1 MINIISNG
9 VKMFKS
15 YQFRIYPT
23 KSQEE
28 TLVQWLGCGRK
39 VWNEMLDL
47 NQKQYQDNK
56 TFIFYEGMTAL
67 LTQKKKDPDFLYL
80 KDAPSQVLQQKCQDL
95 GTAIS
100 HSFKVK
106 GRGFPK
112 FKAKNLD
119 TSGIRFPQG
128 FHFEGYRLNIPKM
141 KGLKIVKH
149 QEIEGKISSCT
160 IKRNRSGQ
168 WFVSILSKLDDAP
181 SKQLDETK
189 IVGIDVGLKEF
200 LVTSDGEIVKNPKFL
215 IKSEKKL
222 KRKQR
227 ALSKKSKGSNNRNK
241 ARVLLAKQHNKVRNQ
256 RVDFV
261 NKTVSSITKNYD
273 IIGIEDLNITGM
285 KKNHNLAKAISDV
298 SWGLFFNKLQQKC
311 DVLGT
316 KLVKI
321 DQFAPTSKSCSCC
334 GNKQDMPLAV
344 RTYNC
349 YNCGIS
355 IDRDLNAA
363 INICNWAKSK
373 NTAGTAEINACGN
386 MSPSRDS
393 AQEAS
398 SLQG

>member
-1 MINIISNG
+1 MINTIRTG
-9 VKMFKS
+9 VKMFKT
-15 YQFRIYPT
+15 YQYRIYPT

-39 VWNEMLDL
+39 VWNEMLEL

-56 TFIFYEGMTAL
+56 KFIFYEEMTSL
-67 LTQKKKDPDFLYL
+67 LTQKKKDPNFLYL
-80 KDAPSQVLQQKCQDL
+80 KNAPSQVLQQKCQDL
-95 GTAIS
+95 GIAIS

-106 GRGFPK
+106 DRGFPK
-112 FKAKNLD
+112 FKSKHLD

-128 FHFEGYRLNIPKM
+128 FHFEGNRLNVPKM
-141 KGLKIVKH
+141 KGLKVVKH
-149 QEIEGKISSCT
+149 RDIEGKMSSCT
-160 IKRNRSGQ
+160 IKRNRCGQ
-168 WFVSILSKLDDAP
+168 WFVTILSKQDDVKP
-181 SKQLDETK
+181 KQINENNV
-189 IVGIDVGLKEF
+189 VGIDVGIKEF

-222 KRKQR
+222 KAKQR
-227 ALSKKSKGSNNRNK
+227 KLSKKTKGSNNRNK
-241 ARVLLAKQHNKVRNQ
+241 ARILLAKQHNKVRNQ
-256 RVDFV
+256 RIDFV

-285 KKNHNLAKAISDV
+285 KKNHNLAKAIGDA

-311 DVLGT
+311 DVMGT
-316 KLVKI
+316 KLIKI

-334 GNKQDMPLAV
+334 GSKQDMPLAI
-344 RTYNC
+344 RIYNC
-349 YNCGIS
+349 YNCGLS

-373 NTAGTAEINACGN
+373 HTAGTAEINACGN
-386 MSPSRDS
+386 MNLVKGS

-398 SLQG
+398 SL